1 MKDVANIF
9 KLSPDELEKKRKSNR
24 TLWNDTAPEIIKFAK
39 DLQGLL
45 KVVDT
50 PYVIGLDGGYGT
62 GKTHF
67 ATRFAVQMDSKI
79 KTLYFSAWEKD
90 YIAEPLN
97 VFVEQIIWLVK
108 KEQEVIDEQTKPIIA
123 RVIETW
129 WKTTKFNLKFC
140 CEKLPVSIDTDIKQ
154 FITEINNIGLTEDI
168 FQEAKRSLAE
178 YIKLL
183 PKGKL
188 VFIVDDL
195 DRCRP
200 DTAVKVLEIIKHFFD
215 IEGLIVV
222 LPTNQAR
229 MKLYIDAFYGIPV
242 DAYQRLGNQ
251 EDYLRKFFNEVIDIP
266 NLNYEKICT
275 DHITEKEFINNLVY
289 EGNDFNS
296 ITELRKWIAEY
307 AKKCNFSYR
316 ETVEIIKKA
325 KFFCNNYNEPIRSR
339 LLAYTLCNRLH
350 KQKATRWAEQADIQ
364 YGENDIYKNNQQT
377 PKYTVFNKYI
387 VYETL
392 QNINSSILL
401 SKPENFHALINKAGE
416 TPKTYEELY
425 SAIQYCHDII
435 SDLIKKDF
443 LNNNFYYEQ
452 IQPKLAN
459 LLPELDKQKQEAE
472 KLQKEHG
479 SDDNDVERAKI
490 YEKMAQNPQLL
501 KQ

>member
-67 ATRFAVQMDSKI
+67 ATRFAVQIDSKI

-251 EDYLRKFFNEVIDIP
+251 EDYLRKFFNEIINIP
-266 NLNYEKICT
+266 SLNYEKICS
-275 DHITEKEFINNLVY
+275 DRINKKEFNKNLVY
-289 EGNDFNS
+289 TGNDFNS
-296 ITELRKWIAEY
+296 IIELQKWIAEY
-307 AKKCNFSYR
+307 AKKCGFSYR

-325 KFFCNNYNEPIRSR
+325 KIFCNNYNEPIRCR

-350 KQKATRWAEQADIQ
+350 KQKATKWAEQTDIQ
-364 YGENDIYKNNQQT
+364 YGENDIYKNDQQNPRMRIFGSHPAHPELNQIRYAFSVPAEFDNLVALSAKMAQT
-377 PKYTVFNKYI
+377 YADLYK
-387 VYETL
+387 
-392 QNINSSILL
+392 NIDD
-401 SKPENFHALINKAGE
+401 
-416 TPKTYEELY
+416 
-425 SAIQYCHDII
+425 C
-435 SDLIKKDF
+435 IKKIAALTEYDF
-443 LNNNFYYEQ
+443 LNNKFYYDQAKPRLER
-452 IQPKLAN
+452 
-459 LLPELDKQKQEAE
+459 LLPLLRQQKEDAE

-479 SDDNDVERAKI
+479 SDDNDAERAKI
-490 YEKMAQNPQLL
+490 YANLAKNPQLL
-501 KQ
+501 KK